1 MGWLCARQVRC
12 LLYSLW
18 PYMSIS
24 KPLCPLMFSSVAAS
38 EHFFGLICLCVC
50 VCLDTSF
57 SVKVSP
63 EPHPLHLAFSLSLSR
78 PLPLTSLNSPQWMS
92 ASCMTRR
99 PTPNMPS
106 KCSISKSRSPLPQHP
121 RPPRYLLCMATGLS
135 AAPHLLCGSRRGG
148 FSAESL
154 LPSGT
159 DFHSGSL

>member
-1 MGWLCARQVRC
+1 MQGKSSACCTLSGPIC
-12 LLYSLW
+12 LFPNLSVLSCFPVLLLQNISLA
-18 PYMSIS
+18 
-24 KPLCPLMFSSVAAS
+24 SSV
-38 EHFFGLICLCVC
+38 CVC

-92 ASCMTRR
+92 ASCMTHR